1 MTYGFVTD
9 VENGIHDAS
18 RRDGSPRFLDAS
30 FATRHLLTPRTA
42 SCVHMLT
49 SSAEVLTSPNQGGW
63 SRSQLQSN
71 EAETSSLTLWL
82 TALLS
87 QASRQPL
94 PDCCAGGLHGG
105 KLFPWPEHF
114 IRRETPGFALAHL
127 NNVDSFRRRRW
138 EPLISTIFAKSRLG
152 IACSF
157 YAIVYLICCPC
168 DVKPVAQV
176 PDYAEAP
183 MHHLWRS
190 SCKSGA
196 VRWPRPSPGNW
207 PKLQQLL
214 YQFVNVCSWVRRP
227 TYVFG
232 TVKKFCCFDS
242 PYNRGTIVW

>member
-127 NNVDSFRRRRW
+127 ISFDFSYHPISSLDFGTKIR
-138 EPLISTIFAKSRLG
+138 PLINFHMCISQIL
-152 IACSF
+152 
-157 YAIVYLICCPC
+157 
-168 DVKPVAQV
+168 D
-176 PDYAEAP
+176 
-183 MHHLWRS
+183 
-190 SCKSGA
+190 
-196 VRWPRPSPGNW
+196 
-207 PKLQQLL
+207 KLQQ
-214 YQFVNVCSWVRRP
+214 
-227 TYVFG
+227 
-232 TVKKFCCFDS
+232 
-242 PYNRGTIVW
+242 